1 MDEDECLRR
10 YGLHPDAG
18 DLDEVRQLLRE
29 QTEAEHRAQGEGDT
43 LLMKL
48 CCVQLF
54 TAAVPDDVL
63 LIWQAKTAS
72 MDADASIEVHL
83 LCGGGLAGAM
93 DYLASDRSGPAQ
105 AALHRLIACERAGD
119 FENFSVAQQTAF
131 YSSYYA

>member
-10 YGLHPDAG
+10 YGLHPDVG

-29 QTEAEHRAQGEGDT
+29 QTEAERRAQGEGDT

-54 TAAVPDDVL
+54 TAAVLDDIL

-83 LCGGGLAGAM
+83 LCGGGLAGAK
-93 DYLASDRSGPAQ
+93 DYLTADRSGPAQ
-105 AALHRLIACERAGD
+105 AALQRLIACERAGD